1 MVRIDNLKNRKIPL
15 CMTFSPFRR
24 IERSTVDGPFLQI
37 RLQRRWERVVLNS
50 LARLR
55 LSPPNIRA
63 FGDFLCHRLQRSRTT
78 PTNAR
83 WRRPVAAGASPAD
96 PIIAAGTAACTAS
109 SLVTLAGT
117 RECVSRV
124 PAERITTLRYGVG
137 RGNGVGRGRG
147 VTLGVALGVAVG
159 VTVGVPDGVADGV
172 TEGVTVGVAVGVG
185 VAPAAQKISI
195 DASGVR
201 PSTS

>member
-1 MVRIDNLKNRKIPL
+1 V
-15 CMTFSPFRR
+15 
-24 IERSTVDGPFLQI
+24 
-37 RLQRRWERVVLNS
+37 
-50 LARLR
+50 
-55 LSPPNIRA
+55 
-63 FGDFLCHRLQRSRTT
+63 
-78 PTNAR
+78 
-83 WRRPVAAGASPAD
+83 SPAD
-96 PIIAAGTAACTAS
+96 LIIAAGTAACTAS

-147 VTLGVALGVAVG
+147 VTLGVTLGVAVG

-172 TEGVTVGVAVGVG
+172 TEGVTVGVAVGVAVGDGVGVG

-195 DASGVR
+195 DASAVT

>member
-1 MVRIDNLKNRKIPL
+1 V
-15 CMTFSPFRR
+15 
-24 IERSTVDGPFLQI
+24 
-37 RLQRRWERVVLNS
+37 
-50 LARLR
+50 
-55 LSPPNIRA
+55 
-63 FGDFLCHRLQRSRTT
+63 
-78 PTNAR
+78 
-83 WRRPVAAGASPAD
+83 SPAD
-96 PIIAAGTAACTAS
+96 LIIAAGTAACTAS

-159 VTVGVPDGVADGV
+159 VTAGVPDGVAVGVAVGV
-172 TEGVTVGVAVGVG
+172 TVAVGVGVTGGVTVGVGVGVG

-195 DASGVR
+195 EATGTPV
-201 PSTS
+201 PS